1 MKMLKKAAAVLLA
14 AAMSLVMLTA
24 CGGGSGSSSSLL
36 AQTLGSK
43 YTLKYTLVEQY
54 GQEMPNGYSTT
65 VMTDG
70 TRFYEMNSDE
80 DYASLTNAEG
90 SYTLDLENKRA
101 LKSKE
106 KDDTEEMMKSAMA
119 VTESGTKEYK
129 GKTYVTETATFDMNG
144 GKVSMSYC
152 FYNGKLEYMMQNVTS
167 PAGKTYSWV
176 YRVDN
181 VAKSVD
187 ESLLDINNY
196 TIVENENDFY
206 SYKG

>member
-14 AAMSLVMLTA
+14 AAMSLTMLTA

-36 AQTLGSK
+36 AQTLGNK
-43 YTLKYTLVEQY
+43 YTLKYTLVEE
-54 GQEMPNGYSTT
+54 GGREMPNGYSAT

-70 TRFYEMNSDE
+70 TRFYEMDSDD
-80 DYASLTNAEG
+80 DYPSLTNAEG
-90 SYTLDLENKRA
+90 SYTLNLENKRA
-101 LKSKE
+101 LKLKE
-106 KDDTEEMMKSAMA
+106 KDDTKEMMKSAMA

-152 FYNGKLEYMMQNVTS
+152 FYNGKLEYMMQNVT
-167 PAGKTYSWV
+167 PPNGKTHSWV
-176 YRVDN
+176 YRVDS
-181 VAKSVD
+181 VTKSVD

-196 TIVENENDFY
+196 TIVEDENDFY
-206 SYKG
+206 SYEG

>member
-14 AAMSLVMLTA
+14 AAMSLTMLTA

-54 GQEMPNGYSTT
+54 GKEMPNGYSTT

-70 TRFYEMNSDE
+70 TCFYEMDSDR

-90 SYTLDLENKRA
+90 SYTLDLKNKRA

-152 FYNGKLEYMMQNVTS
+152 FYNGKLEYMMQTATAPN
-167 PAGKTYSWV
+167 GKTYSWV

-196 TIVENENDFY
+196 TTVENENDFY